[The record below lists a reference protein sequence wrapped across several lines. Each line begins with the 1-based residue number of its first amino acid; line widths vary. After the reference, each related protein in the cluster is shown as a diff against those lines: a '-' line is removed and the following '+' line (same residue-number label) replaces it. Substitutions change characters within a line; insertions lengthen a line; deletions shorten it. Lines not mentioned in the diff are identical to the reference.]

1 MNDAINFAWPVT
13 SVNREDYLA
22 FEAWFSQNR
31 KMLEEND
38 VIIWGAGIRGT
49 EFSLFF
55 KKLLY
60 TNVCFTDSNAEK
72 WGGRI
77 DEFPIISIDDADARM
92 KEGGARIIVSTENSQ
107 QIEQML
113 EIKGYQKDKDYF
125 IIKTDLYQKYFEEY
139 AKELADHAL
148 IMSDCEFLTISVHDT
163 NWDTLEDMI
172 KKKDLGIPIKCLAMH
187 GMGLRSQYMILREQM
202 ISGRCP
208 KVLGVM
214 INFDTLTGKQHLLP
228 RSQHMELF
236 KLICEN
242 CKCSK
247 EFEEYVHLTEQ
258 RSKNL
263 QVEFLT
269 GRRRGEAEDIEIKSK
284 NYFKI
289 NYLYRLDT
297 ETEGIVYLKKI
308 VKLAQ
313 EYEVKTFFFIPPI
326 NYVWGSEVVGDI
338 FDVKYKENIQKIYE
352 LLKNESVI
360 DFSYMFTPDF
370 FAEPTTPDETV
381 NEKGRE
387 AMAKILCDE
396 IVSKSFEDLKER
408 DK

>member
-1 MNDAINFAWPVT
+1 MKDVINFAWPVT

-22 FEAWFSQNR
+22 FKKWFDRNR
-31 KMLEEND
+31 ALLEENM

-55 KKLLY
+55 KKLL
-60 TNVCFTDSNAEK
+60 NNNICFTDSNVDK

-77 DEFPIISIDDADARM
+77 DEFPIISIEEAEAQV
-92 KEGGARIIVSTENSQ
+92 KKGGAKILISTENSRA
-107 QIEQML
+107 IEQKL
-113 EIKGYQKDKDYF
+113 ETKGYQRNIDF
-125 IIKTDLYQKYFEEY
+125 FVIKTDLYQKYFKEY
-139 AKELADHAL
+139 LEDHTEHAL

-172 KKKDLGIPIKCLAMH
+172 KKKNLGISVKSLAMH
-187 GMGLRSQYMILREQM
+187 GMGLRAQYMIFREQI
-202 ISGRCP
+202 ISGKLP

-228 RSQHMELF
+228 RSQHVELF

-242 CKCSK
+242 CECSR
-247 EFEEYVHLTEQ
+247 EFNEYFHLTEQ

-269 GRRRGEAEDIEIKSK
+269 EKRTNGIEDIATKSR

-289 NYLYRLDT
+289 NYLYRLDM
-297 ETEGIVYLKKI
+297 ETEGIVYLKEMI
-308 VKLAQ
+308 KLAQ
-313 EYEVKTFFFIPPI
+313 EYEIKTFYFIPPI
-326 NYVWGSEVVGDI
+326 NYVWGREVVGET
-338 FDVKYKENIQKIYE
+338 FDQRYKENVQKVFT
-352 LLKNESVI
+352 LLENETII
-360 DFSYMFTPDF
+360 DFSYKYTPDF

-387 AMAKILCDE
+387 SMANILCDE
-396 IVSKSFEDLKER
+396 ILNKVSGK
-408 DK
+408 

>member
-22 FEAWFSQNR
+22 FESWFSQNR
-31 KMLEEND
+31 KMLEENA

-107 QIEQML
+107 QIEQVL

-125 IIKTDLYQKYFEEY
+125 IIKTELYQKYLEEY

-172 KKKDLGIPIKCLAMH
+172 KKKDLGISVKCLAMH

-242 CKCSK
+242 CECSK
-247 EFEEYVHLTEQ
+247 EFEEYFHLTEQ

-263 QVEFLT
+263 QIEFLT
-269 GRRRGEAEDIEIKSK
+269 GRRRGEAEDIAIKSK

-326 NYVWGSEVVGDI
+326 NYVWGREVVGET
-338 FDVKYKENIQKIYE
+338 FDVRYKENIRKIYE

-396 IVSKSFEDLKER
+396 IVSKGFEDLKER